1 MSGEERQLYLALAAI
16 AAAVLAA
23 IWLTGALAGLIFG
36 AGWTSIGTSE
46 LASTALRLPSHLG
59 DPAAAWPRRARAAL
73 PRAPGF
79 YASAALVLA
88 ALSGLILLGRHY
100 LEPDELP
107 VLGRGRRRA
116 PSARWASRRDLA
128 PLVVPAPQRRRLTLG
143 RSGRALLAAQER
155 QSVIAFAPTESHKT
169 TGLAIPALLEWQG
182 PVLATSVKSDL
193 LVDTVAHRQT
203 LGEVMVFDPARV
215 TGMEPSRAT
224 PLWGAGTWRGAMR
237 VAHWLAAAAR
247 TGSGGLQDADFWYS
261 AAEKLLAPLL
271 FAAASSGRTME
282 AVVCWLDEGPD
293 VNDARIEELLNKAGE
308 AAAKRA
314 WQATQNREERQRSS
328 VYTTAEMIVSAFAD
342 PQVIEETEGSDYSPA
357 ALLDGGANT
366 LYLCAPL
373 HEQERLR
380 TVFSML
386 VQELLAVVYET
397 VAATGK
403 PLDPP
408 LLLLLD
414 ECANIAPIPNL
425 AEIAST
431 GAGQGVQLLS
441 VFQDMA
447 QVSSRYGRPAST
459 IVNNHRAKVFGTGIS
474 DAETLSYVS
483 RVVGAGEF
491 EQRSRSTGEKG
502 RHSQTEGDTYRDL
515 APANVVRE
523 RNPGTGLLVYGHLP
537 PAKIRLR
544 PWYEDDELR
553 RLREASTNS
562 SDAGGV

>member
-1 MSGEERQLYLALAAI
+1 VSGEERQLYLVLAAI
-16 AAAVLAA
+16 AAALGAL
-23 IWLTGALAGLIFG
+23 IWSTGALAGLLFG
-36 AGWTSIGTSE
+36 SGWTAIALGE
-46 LASTALRLPSHLG
+46 LLGVALRLPSHLG
-59 DPAAAWPRRARAAL
+59 DPRAAWPPGARSAL
-73 PRAPGF
+73 PGAVGIYF
-79 YASAALVLA
+79 SAALIGVLLT
-88 ALSGLILLGRHY
+88 ALALLGHRFFD
-100 LEPDELP
+100 PGELLA
-107 VLGRGRRRA
+107 VGTGKRRA
-116 PSARWASRRDLA
+116 PSARWASRSDLA
-128 PLVVPAPQRRRLTLG
+128 PLRVPEPQPRRLTLG
-143 RSGRALLAAQER
+143 RSGRNLLAAQER
-155 QSVIAFAPTESHKT
+155 QSVITFAPTESHKT

-182 PVLATSVKSDL
+182 PVLATSIKSDL
-193 LVDTVAHRQT
+193 LMDTFAHRQGV
-203 LGEVMVFDPARV
+203 GEVMVFDPARV

-224 PLWGAGTWRGAMR
+224 PLWGATNWRGAMR

-247 TGSGGLQDADFWYS
+247 TGSGGLHDADFWFA

-271 FAAASSGRTME
+271 FAAASSGRTMQ
-282 AVVCWLDEGPD
+282 AVVCWLDEGPE
-293 VNDARIEELLNKAGE
+293 VNDAKIEALLSKTGEE
-308 AAAKRA
+308 AAGRA

-342 PQVIEETEGSDYSPA
+342 PLVAEETEGADYSPA

-386 VQELLAVVYET
+386 VQELMAVVYET
-397 VAATGK
+397 AAATGK

-447 QVSSRYGRPAST
+447 QVSSRYGRAAST

-474 DAETLSYVS
+474 DADTLSYVS
-483 RVVGAGEF
+483 RVLGAGEF

-502 RHSQTEGDTYRDL
+502 RNSHTEGDTYRDL
-515 APANVVRE
+515 APANLIRE
-523 RNPGTGLLVYGHLP
+523 RQPGTGLLVYGHLP

-544 PWYEDDELR
+544 PWFEEKS
-553 RLREASTNS
+553 LRELGDTARG
-562 SDAGGV
+562 DAEGSA

>member
-1 MSGEERQLYLALAAI
+1 MSGSERQLYLALAAI
-16 AAAVLAA
+16 GAAVLTA
-23 IWLTGALAGLIFG
+23 IWLIGALAGLIFG
-36 AGWTSIGTSE
+36 GGWTSIGASE
-46 LASTALRLPSHLG
+46 LALTALNLPSHLS
-59 DPAAAWPRRARAAL
+59 DPRAAWPRPAQATL
-73 PRAPGF
+73 PGAFGF
-79 YASAALVLA
+79 YVSAVLVLA
-88 ALSGLILLGRHY
+88 SLGGLFVLARRLVDPGDLPSLGS
-100 LEPDELP
+100 
-107 VLGRGRRRA
+107 GRRRA

-128 PLVVPAPQRRRLTLG
+128 PLRVPTPQRRRLTLG
-143 RSGRALLAAQER
+143 RSGRILLAAQER

-182 PVLATSVKSDL
+182 PVLATSIKSDL
-193 LVDTVAHRQT
+193 LIDTVAHRQT
-203 LGEVMVFDPARV
+203 LGEVMIFDPALV
-215 TGMEPSRAT
+215 TGLEPSRAT

-237 VAHWLAAAAR
+237 VAHWLASAAR
-247 TGSGGLQDADFWYS
+247 TGSGGLQDADFWYA

-282 AVVCWLDEGPD
+282 SVVRWLDEGPD
-293 VNDARIEELLNKAGE
+293 ANDAHIEGLLGEAGE
-308 AAAKRA
+308 PAAKRA

-328 VYTTAEMIVSAFAD
+328 VYTTAEMIVGAFAD
-342 PQVIEETEGSDYSPA
+342 PRVAEETKGADYSPA

-380 TVFSML
+380 TIFSML

-447 QVSSRYGRPAST
+447 QVSSRYGRQAST

-474 DAETLSYVS
+474 DPDTLSYVS
-483 RVVGAGEF
+483 RILGAGEF

-502 RHSQTEGDTYRDL
+502 RRSETEGDTYRDL
-515 APANVVRE
+515 APANLVRQ
-523 RNPGTGLLVYGHLP
+523 RDPGTGLLVYGHLP
-537 PAKIRLR
+537 PARIKLR
-544 PWYEDDELR
+544 PWYEDPELR
-553 RLREASTNS
+553 RLRDGLGAEEARR
-562 SDAGGV
+562 

>member
-1 MSGEERQLYLALAAI
+1 VSGEERQLYLVLTAI
-16 AAAVLAA
+16 AAAIGAL
-23 IWLTGALAGLIFG
+23 IWSTGALAGLLFG
-36 AGWTSIGTSE
+36 SGPAAIGLGE
-46 LASTALRLPSHLG
+46 LLGVALRLPSHLG
-59 DPAAAWPRRARAAL
+59 DPRAAWPAAARSAL
-73 PRAPGF
+73 PGAVGIYF
-79 YASAALVLA
+79 SAALIGVLLT
-88 ALSGLILLGRHY
+88 ALALLVHRFFDAG
-100 LEPDELP
+100 ELLA
-107 VLGRGRRRA
+107 LGTGKRRA
-116 PSARWASRRDLA
+116 PSARWASHSDLA
-128 PLVVPAPQRRRLTLG
+128 PLRVPEPQPRRLTLG
-143 RSGRALLAAQER
+143 RSGRNLLAAQER
-155 QSVIAFAPTESHKT
+155 QSVITFAPTESHKT

-182 PVLATSVKSDL
+182 PVLATSIKSDL
-193 LVDTVAHRQT
+193 LMDTFAHRQGV
-203 LGEVMVFDPARV
+203 GEVMVFDPARV

-224 PLWGAGTWRGAMR
+224 PLWGATNWRGAMR

-247 TGSGGLQDADFWYS
+247 TGSGGLHDADFWFA

-271 FAAASSGRTME
+271 FAAASSGRTMQ
-282 AVVCWLDEGPD
+282 AVVCWLDEGPE
-293 VNDARIEELLNKAGE
+293 VNDAKIEELLSKTGE
-308 AAAKRA
+308 EAPGRA

-342 PQVIEETEGSDYSPA
+342 PLVAEETEGADYSPA

-397 VAATGK
+397 AAATGK

-447 QVSSRYGRPAST
+447 QVSSRYGRAAST

-474 DAETLSYVS
+474 DADTLSYVS
-483 RVVGAGEF
+483 RVLGAGEF

-502 RHSQTEGDTYRDL
+502 RSSQTEGDTYRDL
-515 APANVVRE
+515 APANLIRE
-523 RNPGTGLLVYGHLP
+523 RQPGTGLLVYGHLP

-544 PWYEDDELR
+544 PWFEEKS
-553 RLREASTNS
+553 LRELGRAPSNGAEGT
-562 SDAGGV
+562 A